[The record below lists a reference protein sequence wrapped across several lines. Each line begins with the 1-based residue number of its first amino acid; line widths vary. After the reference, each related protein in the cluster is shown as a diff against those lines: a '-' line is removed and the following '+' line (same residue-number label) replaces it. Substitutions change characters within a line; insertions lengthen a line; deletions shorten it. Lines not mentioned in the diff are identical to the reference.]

1 MGWVWNLV
9 QEVATHQAALAS
21 GLAAILGAT
30 LGALF
35 SGFFTERGKQVAITN
50 HIEELKTQLS
60 DNTRITRGIERQFA
74 SEDWFAKGE
83 FEYRCQQLSQLYGP
97 LYGHLKTTHDLYD
110 LWMGGK
116 MPNVNLR
123 IKKLLEDQNNLIIG
137 LIRSKVHLLDE
148 NEMPPCIV
156 RLITSALV
164 WNLYCPASEEGALP
178 PELAKDDRVKYPL
191 EVLIMLRIR
200 QKKLRKNVINSI
212 VNSHITS
219 LHKPVMSLN
228 YWYTEAGDFYAL
240 NAALPSPSGP
250 TSMPASGSQFYA
262 GRSHHRS
269 PYPPS
274 IAICRIN

>member
-1 MGWVWNLV
+1 MGWVWNLL
-9 QEVATHQAALAS
+9 QEASTHQAALAS
-21 GLAAILGAT
+21 GLGAILGAT

-35 SGFFTERGKQVAITN
+35 SGFFTERGKQVAIT
-50 HIEELKTQLS
+50 HHFDELKTQLS

-97 LYGHLKTTHDLYD
+97 LYGHLKTTQDLYD

-116 MPNVNLR
+116 MPNVNLQ
-123 IKKLLEDQNNLIIG
+123 IKKLLAGQNNLIIE

-164 WNLYCPASEEGALP
+164 WNLYCPTSEEGTLP

-191 EVLIMLRIR
+191 EVIDYVDNKTEEI
-200 QKKLRKNVINSI
+200 KKRRDQLYSNFAY
-212 VNSHITS
+212 H
-219 LHKPVMSLN
+219 L
-228 YWYTEAGDFYAL
+228 
-240 NAALPSPSGP
+240 AA
-250 TSMPASGSQFYA
+250 
-262 GRSHHRS
+262 
-269 PYPPS
+269 
-274 IAICRIN
+274 